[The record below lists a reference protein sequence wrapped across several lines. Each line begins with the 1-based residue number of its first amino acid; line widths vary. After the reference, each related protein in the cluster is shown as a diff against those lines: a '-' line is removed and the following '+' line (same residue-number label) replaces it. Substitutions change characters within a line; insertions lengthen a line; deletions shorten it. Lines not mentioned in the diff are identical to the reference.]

1 VPIYPLLLWVCVSQ
15 WHLEGAAVVWV
26 GRALFEMIV
35 FFVLAKKISGAGSAS
50 GKVSLYIL
58 CGAVIF
64 ALGLSLGGLPVVL
77 RIPTL
82 TVVLLLFFYF
92 LWSRVFSAEDRLWI
106 TGKYILV
113 LGGFFRKK

>member
-35 FFVLAKKISGAGSAS
+35 FFVLAKKICGVGSAS
-50 GKVSLYIL
+50 GKVGLYIL

-64 ALGLSLGGLPVVL
+64 VLGLSLGGLPVVL
-77 RIPTL
+77 RILSL

-106 TGKYILV
+106 TGKYLLV
-113 LGGFFRKK
+113 LGGFFRKN